1 MPMNESPPK
10 TARDAFIMRV
20 GAFGQDS
27 EIPLTRDRVT
37 DMRRGPL
44 IAFAAAL
51 LFGIS
56 TPIAKLLLERMDAVL
71 LASLLYLGSGL
82 GLAVWRR
89 IARFRRPVSEAPLSA
104 KDVPWLAGSV
114 LAGGVIAP
122 VLLLAGLSRTPAAT
136 ASLLL
141 NLEGA
146 LTALI
151 AWFIFRE
158 NFDRRIA
165 LGMSAILLGAALLS
179 WSGRGELK
187 WGALLV
193 AAACAGW
200 AIDNNLT
207 GRISAADP
215 MQIAMIKGL
224 VAGGVN
230 GMIALG
236 RGVSPP
242 AASVVLL
249 AMLLG
254 FGSYGMSL
262 ALFVRALR
270 LLGTARTSAYFS
282 TAPFAGAILSLLF
295 PGERPSGRLGIAGL
309 LMGVGAWLH
318 LAERHSHVH
327 THEPME
333 HTHAHRHDEHHRH
346 AHSPSD
352 PPGEPHSHS
361 HRHEPM
367 THDHPHYPDIHHRHH
382 D

>member
-1 MPMNESPPK
+1 
-10 TARDAFIMRV
+10 
-20 GAFGQDS
+20 
-27 EIPLTRDRVT
+27 
-37 DMRRGPL
+37 MRRGPL
-44 IAFAAAL
+44 IALAAAL
-51 LFGIS
+51 LFGVSI
-56 TPIAKLLLERMDAVL
+56 PIAKLLLDRMDAVL
-71 LASLLYLGSGL
+71 LASLLYLGSGV
-82 GLAVWRR
+82 GLAGWRK
-89 IARFRRPVSEAPLSA
+89 IARIRRSETEAPLMR
-104 KDVPWLAGSV
+104 KDLPWLAGAV
-114 LAGGVIAP
+114 IAGGVVAP

-165 LGMSAILLGAALLS
+165 VGMVAILLGAVLLS
-179 WSGRGELK
+179 WSGRGDLN
-187 WGALLV
+187 WRALLV

-230 GMIALG
+230 GVIALA

-242 AASVVLL
+242 AVSVVFL

-254 FGSYGMSL
+254 FGSYGLSL
-262 ALFVRALR
+262 ALFVRGMR
-270 LLGTARTSAYFS
+270 LMGTARTSAYFS
-282 TAPFAGAILSLLF
+282 TAPFVGALLSLLV
-295 PGERPSGRLGIAGL
+295 PGERPSGRLAVAGL
-309 LMGVGAWLH
+309 LMGAGVWIH
-318 LAERHSHVH
+318 LSERHSHVH

-333 HTHAHRHDEHHRH
+333 HTHAHRHGEHHRH
-346 AHSPSD
+346 THSPSD
-352 PPGEPHSHS
+352 PPGEPHSHP

-382 D
+382 G

>member
-1 MPMNESPPK
+1 
-10 TARDAFIMRV
+10 
-20 GAFGQDS
+20 
-27 EIPLTRDRVT
+27 
-37 DMRRGPL
+37 MRRGPL
-44 IAFAAAL
+44 IALAAAL

-82 GLAVWRR
+82 GLAAWRR
-89 IARFRRPVSEAPLSA
+89 IARIRRSGSEAPLSR
-104 KDVPWLAGSV
+104 KDLPWLAGSV
-114 LAGGVIAP
+114 LAGGVVAP
-122 VLLLAGLSRTPAAT
+122 VLLLVGLSRTPAAT

-165 LGMSAILLGAALLS
+165 LGMVAILLGAALLS
-179 WSGRGELK
+179 WSGRGDLK

-193 AAACAGW
+193 AAACVGW

-224 VAGGVN
+224 VAGGAN
-230 GMIALG
+230 GVIALA

-242 AASVVLL
+242 AASVVIS

-262 ALFVRALR
+262 ALFVRGLR
-270 LLGTARTSAYFS
+270 LMGTARTSAYFS
-282 TAPFAGAILSLLF
+282 TAPFVGAILSLLL
-295 PGERPSGRLGIAGL
+295 PGERPSGRLAVAGL
-309 LMGVGAWLH
+309 LMGAGVSLH
-318 LAERHSHVH
+318 LSERHSHVH

-333 HTHAHRHDEHHRH
+333 HAHAHRHDEHHRH

-352 PPGEPHSHS
+352 PPGEPHSHP
-361 HRHEPM
+361 HRHEPI

-382 D
+382 N